1 MRNDTT
7 RMCDCEL
14 GHNGLGMAIRECDCD
29 ERKAAM
35 ADQPD
40 HNSTTIPRD
49 TDGGLLPRLRVG
61 YCDAG
66 CNPSICMCSLAEEAA
81 DEIERL
87 RATLREIRRDIEESA
102 DDVVWMR
109 GGIETVCDRITA
121 VLGDNHEQHL

>member
-1 MRNDTT
+1 
-7 RMCDCEL
+7 
-14 GHNGLGMAIRECDCD
+14 
-29 ERKAAM
+29 
-35 ADQPD
+35 
-40 HNSTTIPRD
+40 
-49 TDGGLLPRLRVG
+49 
-61 YCDAG
+61 
-66 CNPSICMCSLAEEAA
+66 MCSLAEEAA